1 MITIIAALIFI
12 IISVPGMAEN
22 NLVAECSGA
31 NCFVSLLE
39 STAGDDTTSATSVMM
54 FSSSHNHLF
63 VLNPETGEITVDGK
77 PIEKLSHEE
86 IRDSLKIIAQ
96 EMVQQTQR
104 RHKDT
109 YLYRQT
115 DYLLGALE
123 SCESRLK
130 ICVEGLDKG
139 IKGLKDCDAQL
150 GKIDRKIRGLRK
162 YLENKP

>member
-63 VLNPETGEITVDGK
+63 VLNPETGEITLDNK

-96 EMVQQTQR
+96 EMIKGN
-104 RHKDT
+104 RHDT
-109 YLYRQT
+109 YLSRQT
-115 DYLLGALE
+115 EYLLDAYERCSDRLE
-123 SCESRLK
+123 